1 MGMRPFFLDSPRGP
15 LFCLYRAP
23 VGVPPCGAVLYLHP
37 FAEEMHKS
45 RRMVAQQARYLAAA
59 GWAVLQIDLTGCG
72 DSAGDFGDATW
83 EAWLGDAALGLA
95 WLKTESGHVPR
106 LWGLRTGAL
115 LALDLA
121 AAQAR
126 LAVDVGRVVLWQSV
140 VDGELFLN
148 QFLRLRLAREM
159 LAGGQAQ
166 SGLKALRAALASG
179 ASLEIAGFMLSAPL
193 AQALADHKLARI
205 VPPGAVSWLELKAP
219 GTEPVFAPASQ
230 AVMACWQQAQAVV
243 SGTALCG
250 DPFWSTQEISECPEL
265 LALTLAAL
273 EA

>member
-1 MGMRPFFLDSPRGP
+1 M
-15 LFCLYRAP
+15 FCLYRAP
-23 VGVPPCGAVLYLHP
+23 SGTPPCGAVLYLHP

-83 EAWLGDAALGLA
+83 DGWLDDAALGLA
-95 WLKTESGHVPR
+95 WLKTESGHTPC

-121 AAQAR
+121 AEQAR
-126 LAVDVGRVVLWQSV
+126 IAVEVGRVVLWQPV

-166 SGLKALRAALASG
+166 SGLKALRTALEGRAH
-179 ASLEIAGFMLSAPL
+179 LEIAGFMLSAPM
-193 AQALADHKLARI
+193 AQALASHKLAKI
-205 VPPGAVSWLELKAP
+205 VPPGAVFWLELKTP
-219 GTEPVFAPASQ
+219 GSEPVFAPASQ
-230 AVMACWQQAQAVV
+230 AVMTCWQQAHVVV

-250 DPFWSTQEISECPEL
+250 DPFWNTPEISECPEL

-273 EA
+273 EGS